1 MVIDQKRAHERI
13 LFEQYLESLTSEHN
27 IAQRELYPQTFEM
40 SAHDFALIMDNQQQL
55 SQMGLEISN
64 LGHNTIGIN
73 SLPANLKSAD
83 PLKLIDD
90 LLMEIKENQLLPFDD
105 AKQKIAASM
114 AKAAAIGY
122 NRNLS
127 AFEMQELVDKLFAC
141 NHPNFSPD
149 GKKVLTIIEMDE
161 LDKKLK

>member
-1 MVIDQKRAHERI
+1 
-13 LFEQYLESLTSEHN
+13 
-27 IAQRELYPQTFEM
+27 
-40 SAHDFALIMDNQQQL
+40 
-55 SQMGLEISN
+55 
-64 LGHNTIGIN
+64 
-73 SLPANLKSAD
+73 
-83 PLKLIDD
+83 
-90 LLMEIKENQLLPFDD
+90 
-105 AKQKIAASM
+105 M

>member
-1 MVIDQKRAHERI
+1 
-13 LFEQYLESLTSEHN
+13 
-27 IAQRELYPQTFEM
+27 
-40 SAHDFALIMDNQQQL
+40 
-55 SQMGLEISN
+55 MGMEVSN
-64 LGHNTIGIN
+64 LGHNTIGVN

-90 LLMEIKENQLLPFDD
+90 LLMEIKENQSLPFDD
-105 AKQKIAASM
+105 SKQRIASSM

-122 NRNLS
+122 NRNLT

-141 NHPNFSPD
+141 NHPNYTSD

-161 LDKKLK
+161 FDKKFK